1 MEIIQFNHKTAAN
14 LLNKS
19 AEEWWDDDKDAYI
32 KFTDGSVVCI
42 HALENRFYTYVSL
55 DARKEN
61 SDPRLCLTDEQCI
74 YYFAEGSRDESAFT
88 TRTVSMDFDHVRYYY
103 HRQFDQVTR
112 QYIPVVEFHY
122 YEKGEE
128 IGSHR

>member
-1 MEIIQFNHKTAAN
+1 MLIIKVNHKTASS
-14 LLNKS
+14 LLKKS
-19 AEEWWDDDKDAYI
+19 VEEYWLDDDDAWI
-32 KFTDGSVVCI
+32 TFTDGSVVCI
-42 HALENRFYTYVSL
+42 HALENKFYAFVSL

-61 SDPRLCLTDEQCI
+61 SDHRLGLTDEQSI

-112 QYIPVVEFHY
+112 QYISVVEFHY

-128 IGSHR
+128 IGNHS